1 MKDLE
6 YDEFEVVLERSG
18 DGYSARVAD
27 SPTGPAPAMPFV
39 QPMEIADLPPLRETM
54 RGAEAEAP
62 AGAERAAKVDVKA
75 FGTALF
81 RALFNDKA
89 ISIFRTSQYVA
100 AKNGHG
106 LRLRIRFS
114 DVAELTNLPWELLY
128 DPDRHKYL
136 SQYRA
141 FPTVRLLDLPDP
153 VPPIKISGPLRM
165 LVVISGPK
173 DLPELDVENEW
184 MLLREKLDPLVK
196 AGRIDLVRLPVPTL
210 DALRLKALA
219 EEFHVFHFIGHGG
232 IDASGEGYLSFI
244 RPSGMQHK
252 VPGSNLGVML
262 AGSPIRLAVLNSCH
276 GGAVLAQDPYGSSAI
291 ALVEQGIP
299 AVIAMQFQISDEAA
313 RTFSRTLYDSVA
325 AGRAVDVGV
334 TLGRQALLATSDS
347 EWATPVLYLR
357 GEDWV
362 LFELKGGPVDTIL
375 KDPEEATPPQPGS
388 QGESEPKPEP
398 EPAPEPAPEPILVS
412 PPAPSDLEGSV
423 HEGWVYV
430 WWEQEATADAP
441 VLDWEVFRDGELIS
455 RVVSPKASD
464 QPEKPGTYAYSVVAA
479 GKGSLQSQP
488 SVEWAATVTE
498 PVVEAPS
505 PTAPAPIPRPTP
517 RQPQDE
523 WIEVKARHVRR
534 VPVAILLILALAVT
548 AWLVVRP
555 RGGALAAPTNVVA
568 AFDTGLVSM
577 TWDPAPADGP
587 VVDHWEVHH
596 GDTVVKTVREPKA
609 SFAATDV
616 GRFEYRVVAVATD
629 GKRAEAPPV
638 AITVTAP
645 PKPKPPTPKPA
656 PSADLE
662 VLVSDPR
669 PPRGSATTITFVT
682 RNFGPAKITRE
693 RVLIEMLGGEGR
705 IIEASYWRQGT
716 HERNSCTAESA
727 EASCD
732 IGVHGDSRSLIEVKV
747 EWASGSTGLAAT
759 GKDNGG
765 TKDPEPTDNKATY
778 TYSPPPPEGG
788 SSTTTESPD
797 TTTTTPP
804 PTG

>member
-27 SPTGPAPAMPFV
+27 SPTGQAPAMPFV

-196 AGRIDLVRLPVPTL
+196 AGRIELVRLPVPTL

-398 EPAPEPAPEPILVS
+398 EPAPEPAPEPIMVA
-412 PPAPSDLEGSV
+412 PPAPTDLEGSV
-423 HEGWVYV
+423 HEGRVDL

-464 QPEKPGTYAYSVVAA
+464 QPETPGTYAYSVVAA
-479 GKGSLQSQP
+479 GKGSLKSQP

-555 RGGALAAPTNVVA
+555 RGGALAAPTNVRA
-568 AFDTGLVSM
+568 TIGAGLVSM
-577 TWDPAPADGP
+577 SWDSAPTDGP
-587 VVDHWEVHH
+587 VVDHWEIHH

-645 PKPKPPTPKPA
+645 PSS
-656 PSADLE
+656 PSPRHP
-662 VLVSDPR
+662 SQPR
-669 PPRGSATTITFVT
+669 PPTSKSLCPIQGRRGGVPRPSRLSRGTL
-682 RNFGPAKITRE
+682 GPP
-693 RVLIEMLGGEGR
+693 
-705 IIEASYWRQGT
+705 
-716 HERNSCTAESA
+716 
-727 EASCD
+727 
-732 IGVHGDSRSLIEVKV
+732 RSPGN
-747 EWASGSTGLAAT
+747 GS
-759 GKDNGG
+759 
-765 TKDPEPTDNKATY
+765 
-778 TYSPPPPEGG
+778 
-788 SSTTTESPD
+788 
-797 TTTTTPP
+797 
-804 PTG
+804 